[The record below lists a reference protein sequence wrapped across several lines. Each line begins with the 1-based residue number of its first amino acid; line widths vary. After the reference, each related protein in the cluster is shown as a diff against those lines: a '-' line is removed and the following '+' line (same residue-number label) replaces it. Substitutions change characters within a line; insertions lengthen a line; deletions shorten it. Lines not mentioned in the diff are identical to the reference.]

1 MKDSMQV
8 NRKSSFIQYL
18 SGLLIS
24 ISITLV
30 LILLFAIL
38 IRYFNIPDNIIF
50 PINQVIKVISLIV
63 GIMFILKK
71 QPQNG
76 LIKGVIVG
84 FLYYVL
90 SFIIF
95 SILQG
100 NIAFNLNNLWDLLLT
115 SLMGGLIG
123 LIAVNLYKN

>member
-30 LILLFAIL
+30 LILLFAVL

-84 FLYYVL
+84 LLYYVL

>member
-84 FLYYVL
+84 LLYYVL